1 MRFHIGRRFGKTYA
15 GMSFGGGGRNK
26 QNDGPGLFLTL
37 LLIPFFFVIPFIW
50 LFQYFSGRHLKTWK
64 MVILWICFFPILG
77 IVALYKSNLNI
88 WVKIGATAALA
99 VILVAIAAIPKSEPK
114 AEEPLDIMEAAATVP
129 EATEP
134 PARAHIE
141 APAKTPAP
149 EAAPAM
155 ALSVEPV
162 STPEPMPEPEP
173 TESPAELTQA
183 GYVDAD
189 ELNLRAEPS
198 REGELL
204 GEYTRGQTL
213 EIVGEPGEWAHVRI
227 GGADGYM
234 LAEYVGLG
242 DPPKAEAREPERET
256 EAVVF
261 AEVPAQEH
269 EIINKQN
276 YHGHVYTG
284 GEGSKKYHYEAECAG
299 SNSHEITWEEV
310 QRSNLGPCGTC
321 VLQ

>member
-15 GMSFGGGGRNK
+15 GMSFGGGGRK
-26 QNDGPGLFLTL
+26 KKDDGPGLFLTL

-50 LFQYFSGRHLKTWK
+50 LFQYFSGRQLKTWK
-64 MVILWICFFPILG
+64 MVILWICFFPVLG
-77 IVALYKSNLNI
+77 IVTLYKSSLNI
-88 WVKIGATAALA
+88 WAKIGATAALA
-99 VILVAIAAIPKSEPK
+99 VVLVAMVTIPKDEPR
-114 AEEPLDIMEAAATVP
+114 ADSPLDIMEAATTVP

-141 APAKTPAP
+141 APAETPAP
-149 EAAPAM
+149 SEAPVM

-162 STPEPMPEPEP
+162 SAPEPMPEPTPEP
-173 TESPAELTQA
+173 TEAPAEPTQP

-198 REGELL
+198 REGEIL
-204 GEYTRGQTL
+204 GEYTRGQRL

-242 DPPKAEAREPERET
+242 DPPKVEEREPEREKPR
-256 EAVVF
+256 EP
-261 AEVPAQEH
+261 ER
-269 EIINKQN
+269 
-276 YHGHVYTG
+276 
-284 GEGSKKYHYEAECAG
+284 EAEASSGRYIMNATNGTLHIASC
-299 SNSHEITWEEV
+299 SRLPHEGNRIYYDSAEQAPYED
-310 QRSNLGPCGTC
+310 LCGIC
-321 VLQ
+321 MK